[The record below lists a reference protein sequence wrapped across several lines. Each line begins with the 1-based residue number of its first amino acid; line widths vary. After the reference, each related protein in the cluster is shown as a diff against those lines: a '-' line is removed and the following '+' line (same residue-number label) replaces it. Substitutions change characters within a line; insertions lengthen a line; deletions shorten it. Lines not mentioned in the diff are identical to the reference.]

1 MAFVRQSTNNATFV
15 AWGEPKGDN
24 SYVVKE
30 KESLEAVVTD
40 VRPNDTYKQIFELKS
55 KATPKTLTAL
65 GNTALCRLMGYGTV
79 KKGTV
84 EVANDSL
91 NDSDPDKIYVV
102 QIGDKLLITYKGKV
116 KTKAGRLAYT
126 FDVQVD
132 DTSESYKKY
141 AKAHAKALE
150 AAEK

>member
-1 MAFVRQSTNNATFV
+1 MTFVRQTTSNATFV
-15 AWGEPKGDN
+15 AWGEPKGEN

-40 VRPNDTYKQIFELKS
+40 IRPNDTYTQIFELKS

-65 GNTALCRLMGYGTV
+65 GNTALLRLMGYGTI
-79 KKGTV
+79 KKGTI

-91 NDSDPDKIYVV
+91 KDSDPDKVYVV
-102 QIGDKLLITYKGKV
+102 QVGDVVLITYKGKA
-116 KTKAGRLAYT
+116 KTKAGREAYT

-132 DTSESYKKY
+132 DGSDSYKKY
-141 AKAHAKALE
+141 AKARPK
-150 AAEK
+150 

>member
-1 MAFVRQSTNNATFV
+1 MAFVRQSTTNATFV

-30 KESLEAVVTD
+30 NESLEAIVTD
-40 VRPNDTYKQIFELKS
+40 IRPNDTYKQIFELKS

-65 GNTALCRLMGYGTV
+65 GNTALRRLMGYGTV
-79 KKGTV
+79 KKGNM

-91 NDSDPDKIYVV
+91 PDSDPDKTYVV
-102 QIGDKLLITYKGKV
+102 QIGDKVLITYKGKA
-116 KTKAGRLAYT
+116 KTKAGRQAYT

-132 DTSESYKKY
+132 DTSDSYKKY
-141 AKAHAKALE
+141 IKAKK
-150 AAEK
+150 K